1 MQSPR
6 WQRLQ
11 ELFHAALELPE
22 PERRAYLSEH
32 CGDDPSLVPEVL
44 ALLAQDAQ
52 PFELLD
58 EGVAA
63 VADTLLERNSSFE
76 GRRIGAY
83 RIVRLLGE
91 GGMGV
96 VYLAEREDLERQV
109 AIKLLRDAG
118 LSPARRALFTA
129 EQRTLAQLTHPS
141 ITRLYDADVTAEG
154 TPYIVMEFVAGEPIT
169 AYCERHACTLETR
182 LQLFRAAC
190 EAVQYAHQ
198 HAVIHR
204 DLKPSNI
211 LVRAD
216 GSLSLLDFGIAK
228 HLVEATDPLA
238 QTRATLRLMTP
249 LYAAPEQLTGGV
261 VGVQTDVYAL
271 GVILYQLLTGRTPF
285 EVDGRTPAQLE
296 RAVTASPPPRP
307 SALARPHLAR
317 LAGAPVDTHT
327 ASWPELDVLCLTALH
342 RDPAQRYGSVEALV
356 RDLDHYLRHEPLDA
370 QPDSFGYRAR
380 MFFGRHRPGTAAVA
394 VTLSVALALG
404 TFFTWRLHTA
414 HVAAV
419 QQAAR
424 AQRMQSFVTSLIQGG
439 DADAGPAESLRVITL
454 LDRGAQEAAG
464 LQADPLMQAD
474 MYETL
479 GTLYQNLGRLDRA
492 DTLLS
497 AALELRRAERNP
509 GQPGMVGSLDALAL
523 LRLAQGRL
531 PQSESLAREALALAR
546 TGRASAAELGHALVT
561 LGRVQAEQGRYDEA
575 IRTLQAA
582 LAGNTAPGAATPD
595 LSANLRALAAAEYS
609 AGHYDASRSFYEQL
623 LMLDR
628 KQHGANYPAVADDLT
643 ALASIQ
649 QDLGYYAAAEMLA
662 RDALSITM
670 AYYGAD
676 HPRTAGGL
684 TVLGRAF
691 LYEKKY
697 GEAED
702 SLQRALSIEERHF
715 GPVHASVADTLNEL
729 GNVASLRDDYAGAQE
744 RFQRVADIYRSIYGD
759 HHYLVAI
766 ALSNVAYVEL
776 NRKDYAGAEAGFRDV
791 VLRFTETLGAGNVNT
806 GIAQIKLGRVL
817 LREKK
822 FVEAESQTQAGYDNL
837 TRQANPGVSFLQ
849 AARTDLA
856 AEYSA
861 LGNPQLAQRYMR
873 ELTAHQAAR

>member
-11 ELFHAALELPE
+11 ELFHGALELPE
-22 PERRAYLSEH
+22 AERGAYLSEH
-32 CGDDPSLVPEVL
+32 CSEDPSLVPEVL
-44 ALLAQDAQ
+44 SLLAQDAQ
-52 PFELLD
+52 SFQLLD
-58 EGVAA
+58 AGVAA
-63 VADTLLERNSSFE
+63 VADTLLDRRSAFE
-76 GRRIGAY
+76 GRRVGAY

-118 LSPARRALFTA
+118 LSPARRALFTS

-169 AYCERHACTLETR
+169 SYCERHACTLQTR
-182 LQLFRAAC
+182 LQLFRAVC

-211 LVRAD
+211 LVRAG
-216 GSLSLLDFGIAK
+216 GSVSLLDFGIAK
-228 HLVEATDPLA
+228 HLLDVADPVS
-238 QTRATLRLMTP
+238 QTRTTLRLMTP

-261 VGVQTDVYAL
+261 VGVQSDVYAL

-285 EVDGRTPAQLE
+285 EVAGRTPAQVE
-296 RAVTASPPPRP
+296 RLVTESAPLRP
-307 SALARPHLAR
+307 SALARTHLAR
-317 LAGAPVDTHT
+317 PAGSAADTRT

-356 RDLDHYLRHEPLDA
+356 RDLDHYLRHEPLEA
-370 QPDSFGYRAR
+370 RQDSFRYRAR
-380 MFFGRHRPGTAAVA
+380 MFLGRHRLGVTAVA
-394 VTLSVALALG
+394 LTLLVALALG
-404 TFFTWRLHTA
+404 TFFTWRLHMA
-414 HVAAV
+414 HAAAV

-424 AQRMQSFVTSLIQGG
+424 AQRMQGFVTSLVQGG
-439 DADAGPAESLRVITL
+439 DADAGPADSLRVITL

-464 LQADPLMQAD
+464 LQADPAVQAD

-492 DTLLS
+492 DALLS
-497 AALELRRAERNP
+497 AALELRRAERDP
-509 GQPGMVGSLDALAL
+509 AQAGMVGSLDALAL

-546 TGRASAAELGHALVT
+546 TGRASAADLSHALVT
-561 LGRVQAEQGRYDEA
+561 MGRVQAEQGRYDEA

-609 AGHYDASRSFYEQL
+609 AGHYDASRSSYERL
-623 LMLDR
+623 LSLDR
-628 KQHGANYPAVADDLT
+628 KLHGAKYPAVADDLT
-643 ALASIQ
+643 ALGSIQ
-649 QDLGYYAAAEMLA
+649 QDLGYYAAAEMFA
-662 RDALSITM
+662 RDALGITV

-676 HPRTAGGL
+676 HPRTASSL

-697 GEAED
+697 TEAED
-702 SLQRALSIEERHF
+702 SLQQALSIEERHF

-729 GNVASLRDDYAGAQE
+729 GNVASLRDDYAGAQQ
-744 RFQRVADIYRSIYGD
+744 RFERVADIYRSIYGD

-776 NRKDYAGAEAGFRDV
+776 NRKDYPGAEVGFRDV
-791 VLRFTETLGAGNVNT
+791 VRRFTETLGADNVNT

-817 LREKK
+817 LREKS
-822 FVEAESQTQAGYDNL
+822 FAEAAQHTRAGYDNL

-856 AEYSA
+856 AEYTA
-861 LGNPQLAQRYMR
+861 LGEAPLAQRFR
-873 ELTAHQAAR
+873 QELAAHQGAR